1 MRGRIRIIRF
11 LSGIVPVTLLLIP
24 LQWAMVRFWPQR
36 AGVIPYY
43 FHRLTAQQ
51 LGLKIRLFGKVY
63 RGRPLLILAN
73 HMSWLDIVALS
84 TVMPL
89 SFVARADMAGW
100 PIFGLFATLQ
110 RSIFVERTRKS
121 ATKAANDALS
131 ERLLAGDPVVLFAE
145 GTTSDGNRVL
155 AFRSSMVGAVEG
167 MFGKAEPV
175 VQPVAIAY
183 TRYQGLPMLRT
194 KRPDVAWYGDMELIP
209 HFAGIL
215 KGGPIEVTLTFC
227 DPLPLEAASDRKQ
240 LTKSA
245 ETVIRRTVSRV
256 NRGLLPT

>member
-1 MRGRIRIIRF
+1 MGRIRIIRF
-11 LSGIVPVTLLLIP
+11 LAVIVPLTLLLVP
-24 LQWAMVRFWPQR
+24 LQWLMVKFWPTR

-51 LGLKIRLFGKVY
+51 LGLKIRLFGRPY
-63 RGRPLLILAN
+63 QGRPLLVISN

-84 TVMPL
+84 TVMPM

-100 PIFGLFATLQ
+100 PIFGLFAKLQ

-121 ATKAANDALS
+121 ATKTANDALF

-155 AFRSSMVGAVEG
+155 PFRSSMVGAVERL
-167 MFGKAEPV
+167 FGRAEPV

-183 TRYQGLPMLRT
+183 TRYHNLPMLRT
-194 KRPDVAWYGDMELIP
+194 KRPDVAWYGDMDLIP

-215 KGGPIEVTLTFC
+215 KGGPVEVTLTFC
-227 DPLPLEAASDRKQ
+227 DPLPLEAIGDRKQ
-240 LTKSA
+240 LTKAA
-245 ETVIRRTVSRV
+245 ETVIRRAVSRA
-256 NRGLLPT
+256 NRGLTPI

>member
-1 MRGRIRIIRF
+1 MGRIRIIRF
-11 LSGIVPVTLLLIP
+11 LAVIVPVTLLLIP
-24 LQWAMVRFWPQR
+24 VQWLMVRFWPAR

-51 LGLKIRLFGKVY
+51 LGLKIRRFGTPV
-63 RGRPLLILAN
+63 RRRPLLILAN

-121 ATKAANDALS
+121 ATKSANHVLS

-145 GTTSDGNRVL
+145 GTTSDGHRVL
-155 AFRSSMVGAVEG
+155 GFRSSLVGAAGELVAADG
-167 MFGKAEPV
+167 ARI
-175 VQPVAIAY
+175 QPVAIAY
-183 TRYQGLPMLRT
+183 TRRSGLPIARGE
-194 KRPDVAWYGDMELIP
+194 RPAIAWYGDMDLLP
-209 HFAGIL
+209 HFGGIL
-215 KGGPIEVTLTFC
+215 AGGPIEVTISFC
-227 DPLPLEAASDRKQ
+227 EALDPAIARERKQ
-240 LTKSA
+240 ATSA
-245 ETVIRRTVSRV
+245 AEAIVRNRAAALLRGRV
-256 NRGLLPT
+256 AA